1 MILIERNLS
10 EVFGLLIPLIIT
22 VSLLVYVSK
31 SRFNLIKSIFFAHF
45 SKAYFRAV
53 ENNKEEQEF
62 MILLWSSVFLQG
74 IMIHLYFITSSFPV
88 YLYYLIIVGLII
100 IKYLII
106 KFSSK
111 LLEQAML
118 FNFYITSFFISVI
131 HYGWLCMPVV
141 VLNILYFNRIENGF
155 IQLINSVFLAVGLF
169 YFVYRFI
176 FLVNAANKEKISF
189 LHIFIY
195 LCTLEILPLGVISA
209 ILVIN

>member
-1 MILIERNLS
+1 MSQSI
-10 EVFGLLIPLIIT
+10 VKD
-22 VSLLVYVSK
+22 YK
-31 SRFNLIKSIFFAHF
+31 SLIKSIFFAHF
-45 SKAYFRAV
+45 SKAYFRV
-53 ENNKEEQEF
+53 VVNNKEEQEF

-74 IMIHLYFITSSFPV
+74 IMIHLYFITSSFPE

-111 LLEQAML
+111 LLEQAKL

-131 HYGWLCMPVV
+131 HYGWLCMPVI

-155 IQLINSVFLAVGLF
+155 IQIINPVFLAVGLF

-176 FLVNAANKEKISF
+176 FLINAANKEKISF
-189 LHIFIY
+189 LHIFFY

-209 ILVIN
+209 IVVIN

>member
-100 IKYLII
+100 IKYP
-106 KFSSK
+106 
-111 LLEQAML
+111 
-118 FNFYITSFFISVI
+118 T
-131 HYGWLCMPVV
+131 
-141 VLNILYFNRIENGF
+141 
-155 IQLINSVFLAVGLF
+155 
-169 YFVYRFI
+169 
-176 FLVNAANKEKISF
+176 
-189 LHIFIY
+189 
-195 LCTLEILPLGVISA
+195 
-209 ILVIN
+209 

>member
-1 MILIERNLS
+1 MLILQCLKH
-10 EVFGLLIPLIIT
+10 LH
-22 VSLLVYVSK
+22 
-31 SRFNLIKSIFFAHF
+31 FAT
-45 SKAYFRAV
+45 
-53 ENNKEEQEF
+53 
-62 MILLWSSVFLQG
+62 
-74 IMIHLYFITSSFPV
+74 IHLYFITSSFPV

-131 HYGWLCMPVV
+131 HYGWLCMPVI

-176 FLVNAANKEKISF
+176 FLVNTANKEKISF
-189 LHIFIY
+189 LHIFFY

-209 ILVIN
+209 IVVIN